1 MAVLDELSQC
11 AIRCTSQAAPQ
22 PEPTVDNEAVN
33 PVAQLVRAWCGY
45 LCASPRDSRE
55 WALKRELG
63 STHCVAASQA
73 VGEVLAQRC
82 RQAGIIRMVYRH
94 PLAVPLSF
102 RTAMKEGGVTLS
114 EPRQ

>member
-1 MAVLDELSQC
+1 V
-11 AIRCTSQAAPQ
+11 RCTSQAAPQ

-33 PVAQLVRAWCGY
+33 PVAQNLRNLEQMFY
-45 LCASPRDSRE
+45 HRSPRDSRE